1 MNLQHA
7 CRTVLVVLLVLCS
20 QAAYANSPTVV
31 ISAEQPIASQFQ
43 YWEDPDASASLQDVL
58 ALPDARWSRQP
69 DGKATL
75 GITSSAYWLR
85 IPVENAA
92 DTRLNLVAELGYSQ
106 LDDVRFYLLDGGSVT
121 RTLET
126 GDTRPFYPRD
136 VNHPN
141 NLLRFALE
149 PGETT
154 TLMIRVATQGTMVLP
169 LTIWREHEFF
179 ESVADEQKLHF
190 FYYGCLSVIIL
201 INLAVFLT
209 LREKLYLFYALAIFG
224 YLAFFA
230 SIRGFSFQHL
240 YPNAPDLHAH
250 VLMLS
255 MPFLAMFSILFC
267 MEFLKVRQ
275 HSPRLRKALI
285 AMLVFEISYFVSV
298 PFMSYNTGIQ
308 LASVSALVFFSLLL
322 VAGPI
327 AWAAGVRAGI
337 FFTLAWTPLTIGV
350 LATSGVL
357 PDLGVKIGN
366 IDASEESS
374 EKKAELKEKLYK
386 DFSIK
391 SERIHTMNQLLKA
404 YSLFEKDVEYVV
416 VENKVMIVDEQTGR
430 IMDGR
435 RYSDG
440 LHQAIEAKENV
451 KIEDAT
457 QTFATVTLQNYFRMY
472 RKLSGMTGTAITEA
486 GELWEIYKLDV
497 VEIPTNKPLLRDDKQ
512 DYIYKTTREKYNAV
526 IEDVVQLVNQG
537 RPVLVGTTSV
547 EISDR
552 KSTRLNSS

>member
-547 EISDR
+547 EIS
-552 KSTRLNSS
+552 